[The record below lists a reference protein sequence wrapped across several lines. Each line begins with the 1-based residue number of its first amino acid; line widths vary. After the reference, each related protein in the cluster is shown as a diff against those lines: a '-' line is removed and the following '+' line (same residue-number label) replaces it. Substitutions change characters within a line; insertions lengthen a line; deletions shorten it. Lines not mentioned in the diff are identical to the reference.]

1 MKDDFDLIVIGGGSG
16 GLAGAFRAAEH
27 GARVALLEPAALGG
41 TCVNAGCVPKKAM
54 WLAAEVARKLTM
66 AGSLGFSTEH
76 CALDWLTFIA
86 HRQRYISSIHD
97 SYRRRLDAAG
107 IALLPVRAKLLDPCT
122 VACEDGTRLS
132 AARILIATGGHPVKP
147 DIPGA
152 ELGGVSDDFFQWT
165 APPRRLALVG
175 GGYVA
180 VELAGVL
187 QALGSRVEL
196 FARGP
201 RLMESFDH
209 ELSEQLAEDYR
220 QAGVHLH
227 FGRAIA
233 AVEPDDGG
241 VCVRDAQG
249 ETSGR
254 FDALLFATG
263 RRANTAGLGLEAA
276 GVATDRH
283 GRIQINDGHA
293 TNVEGVFAVGD
304 VGTDLP
310 LSEVEQRKHR
320 RMLPPCRIAGDDLAG
335 CLAVLVGPVE
345 AAPALA
351 LTGIVEDGV
360 GAHDG
365 VLVGVVVAQAE
376 GVPEL
381 VGDDLEDVDAAG
393 QRGQPDQPGRQVPA
407 VAGGVPVEIVGLSG
421 LIRLPEVAEVV
432 ATLNLLHDVT
442 ANAAMLTL
450 LTGPRWAIGP
460 RDLRLLALRAAE
472 IAGVRGR
479 TEAASVADQLLQIAD
494 GIDSSELPA
503 LSDAVEAPGEA

>member
-1 MKDDFDLIVIGGGSG
+1 MKDDFDLLVIGGGSG

-310 LSEVEQRKHR
+310 LTPVAIAAARRLMDRLYGGIDERLDPCDIPTVVFSHPPIGRVGLTEAEARERHGDDVHVYRSGFRPMLHALAESEQRSLFK
-320 RMLPPCRIAGDDLAG
+320 
-335 CLAVLVGPVE
+335 LVC
-345 AAPALA
+345 
-351 LTGIVEDGV
+351 V
-360 GAHDG
+360 GAQRR
-365 VLVGVVVAQAE
+365 VVGIHLL
-376 GVPEL
+376 G
-381 VGDDLEDVDAAG
+381 DAADEILQG
-393 QRGQPDQPGRQVPA
+393 FA
-407 VAGGVPVEIVGLSG
+407 VALKRG
-421 LIRLPEVAEVV
+421 
-432 ATLNLLHDVT
+432 
-442 ANAAMLTL
+442 LTL
-450 LTGPRWAIGP
+450 
-460 RDLRLLALRAAE
+460 RDLRDTLAIHPTSAE
-472 IAGVRGR
+472 
-479 TEAASVADQLLQIAD
+479 
-494 GIDSSELPA
+494 ELV
-503 LSDAVEAPGEA
+503 LMR